1 MKNKMKATLGNKI
14 LFALIPVMIIG
25 LAVMG
30 VILFVTMN
38 KLIKTQLGGQ
48 VLKTVESEAININ
61 TWLEGNLLEVE
72 SIAKTPAARK
82 INNSFDNIDALNT
95 ERYKF
100 FTTVYPER
108 VSTIYAARKDAVYH
122 SIKFNDG
129 IYSIHEGSLASRDY
143 FKRILAGESAIVT
156 NPLVSKSTGI
166 LSTYAVA
173 GIPGESGGNVG
184 LIGRGIKMDYI
195 QTIIGDLSLGKSGY
209 GMLVDSSGLVIAH
222 PDTNF
227 VMELNLLEA
236 EEASL
241 IDLGKNIMG
250 GESGIFRF
258 TSKGVNS
265 IAFYAPIP
273 ISGWGMAVLVSES
286 DFYSSITKLRIT

>member
-129 IYSIHEGSLASRDY
+129 IYSIHEGSRL
-143 FKRILAGESAIVT
+143 
-156 NPLVSKSTGI
+156 
-166 LSTYAVA
+166 
-173 GIPGESGGNVG
+173 
-184 LIGRGIKMDYI
+184 
-195 QTIIGDLSLGKSGY
+195 
-209 GMLVDSSGLVIAH
+209 
-222 PDTNF
+222 
-227 VMELNLLEA
+227 
-236 EEASL
+236 
-241 IDLGKNIMG
+241 
-250 GESGIFRF
+250 
-258 TSKGVNS
+258 
-265 IAFYAPIP
+265 
-273 ISGWGMAVLVSES
+273 
-286 DFYSSITKLRIT
+286 